1 MNKALENLI
10 ETGVNLMIAVGV
22 LMLISTVW
30 NLGRDAVITFEKQ
43 QIQQERAGELAE
55 FSTLNGSKVTYA
67 RAVELITQY
76 AGELD
81 IYVDS
86 TADGGAILITQK
98 TGCKTVPASE
108 SWSSV
113 TKNTA
118 YAISNPSARIGG
130 LNTDYYTN
138 DSRMIAE
145 TQTLLNSDLT
155 KKFGTGE
162 WLVRIAYNNEKVG
175 NCTGKKME
183 INDYVSG
190 LRFQRVK

>member
-10 ETGVNLMIAVGV
+10 EIGVNIMIAVGV

-30 NLGRDAVITFEKQ
+30 NLGRDSVISMEKQ
-43 QIQQERAGELAE
+43 KLQEERAGELAE
-55 FSTLNGSKVTYA
+55 FGTLNGSKVTYA

-98 TGCKTVPASE
+98 TGCLTVPASE
-108 SWSSV
+108 SWNSV

-118 YAISNPSARIGG
+118 YAITNPSARIGG
-130 LNTDYYTN
+130 LSTNYYTN
-138 DSRMIAE
+138 NSRMTAE
-145 TQTLLNSDLT
+145 AQTLLASDLT

-162 WLVRIAYNNEKVG
+162 WLVRVAFNNEKVG
-175 NCTGKKME
+175 NCTGKKVE
-183 INDYVSG
+183 AHDFVTG
-190 LRFQRVK
+190 LRFQRIK